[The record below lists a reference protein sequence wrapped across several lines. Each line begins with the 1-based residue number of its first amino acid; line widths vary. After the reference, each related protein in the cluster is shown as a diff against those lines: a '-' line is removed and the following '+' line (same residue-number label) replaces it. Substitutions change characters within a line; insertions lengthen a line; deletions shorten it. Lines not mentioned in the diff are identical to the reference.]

1 MRKSFTMIEL
11 LVVLAIILLLASMIL
26 PSLAKAR
33 ERARTISCINNLKQL
48 SLAFT
53 IYSDSNN
60 GYMLIGCNDQNQW
73 IGHNW
78 RSGLFTGMEN
88 NYDIDWTSP
97 YYTKWKQVF
106 PIAFCPNERSFGAEH
121 AYGIIAQSNARAYT
135 VNGAPYRI
143 EATSCELC
151 LESNNRLKDVFT
163 RPEAFKAPAAYFM
176 WGDSDNANEIGGYHS
191 GSVEPRWTEG
201 ANVHHSLMKPP
212 YSGCNFV
219 FADGHAETV
228 KDGIKYAELADQG
241 ARHYSKCVWNGYNG
255 NTHSNTWMVDNGT
268 AVQFTYSR

>member
-135 VNGAPYRI
+135 VNGAHT
-143 EATSCELC
+143 AS
-151 LESNNRLKDVFT
+151 RLQ
-163 RPEAFKAPAAYFM
+163 AANCALSRTT
-176 WGDSDNANEIGGYHS
+176 DSRMSSRVQKHS
-191 GSVEPRWTEG
+191 
-201 ANVHHSLMKPP
+201 
-212 YSGCNFV
+212 
-219 FADGHAETV
+219 
-228 KDGIKYAELADQG
+228 
-241 ARHYSKCVWNGYNG
+241 
-255 NTHSNTWMVDNGT
+255 
-268 AVQFTYSR
+268 